1 MTIGIFQ
8 EDDIVKAS
16 YTVNEY
22 IDTFLKDV
30 ENFME
35 YSEKKDNFE
44 EWETEFLKFFNE
56 LKKIKIGKTT
66 LGENFDR
73 IKLIYKEVKY
83 LEKVL
88 PQIKMLKEAENLEK
102 LIEDIEQDDTPKK
115 QKNKQLKNIR
125 SRLKNLNKIKDESF
139 EPFKIA
145 LEGIEEYGGVRT
157 RKDKIPKIENLKI
170 SPPSKIDGK
179 KSTAQQKREWR
190 KKQLEEENARID
202 RINQEIEEE
211 NDKIEP
217 YRKKYV
223 ESVENFN
230 NLMDEYIKE
239 SNVEN
244 KLASQNYNNIK
255 NNIRNFIQ
263 FFKGYIKNVEN
274 FKGGIDEYIANIK
287 DLEEEIKKLK
297 NKTDQKEEIESE
309 ADQQNLDKIK
319 EKEKKIEELQKKI
332 KAMGQQTDNQLTES
346 VKNMRDSFSKLV
358 KLLTFTKK
366 KGEKVV
372 SLSLMLQDAGQKKI
386 TAKDFTEDKRKEKTF
401 TSINKLFKM
410 IKKLPRELNGKNKES
425 ATQILKREPYR
436 DFLNVI
442 TYIYNERIFKDF
454 MLEQKGNKYRLKK
467 DTKEGKVS
475 HDTSSED
482 YLDMKKDIKAI
493 KSYLKTEITYE
504 GREVK
509 VYQVLEDVYN
519 IQIGKISTEGIERRR
534 KKLKQKLFPIK
545 YNIFPKTYSAL
556 TGELSTEQRKQNREH
571 LKEYRKK
578 IKKLK
583 ETEDVPMDFN
593 EMLTEKNKLYDEI
606 KELEEESKTVGF
618 SDRTYEEKLQRK
630 KEIRNEIKQKRKEID
645 SYTEKTGLE
654 TEIEELKRKYQNKT
668 KTPSIK
674 KLQDLENYMIE
685 EIVPQELTKEFNPVF
700 EMIDDLILS
709 TDKQLLEEKERTQT
723 KDKEGSKV
731 TRKIKTLPDKKLNE
745 IFDLIDKI
753 YEQNSSQKEVSEE
766 KEPNAISIPEYD
778 YTKRRTKPT
787 KLKND
792 QKTNIEDKIIEVINR
807 KGE

>member
-1 MTIGIFQ
+1 MTIEIFQ

-44 EWETEFLKFFNE
+44 EWETEFLNFFNE
-56 LKKIKIGKTT
+56 LKKIEIGKTT

-83 LEKVL
+83 LEKIL
-88 PQIKMLKEAENLEK
+88 PQVKMLKEAENLEK

-139 EPFKIA
+139 QPFKIA
-145 LEGIEEYGGVRT
+145 LEGIEEYRF
-157 RKDKIPKIENLKI
+157 RSEIPEKKLSEEDEKDKEKVKENK
-170 SPPSKIDGK
+170 
-179 KSTAQQKREWR
+179 
-190 KKQLEEENARID
+190 EENARIK
-202 RINQEIEEE
+202 EE
-211 NDKIEP
+211 NTRIQEE
-217 YRKKYV
+217 RKKY
-223 ESVENFN
+223 EKTVENFN

-239 SNVEN
+239 TNVGN
-244 KLASQNYNNIK
+244 KLASQNYKNIK

-263 FFKGYIKNVEN
+263 FFKGYIKNVESSTTKVN
-274 FKGGIDEYIANIK
+274 QEKKKDYIKN
-287 DLEEEIKKLK
+287 IKKLEK
-297 NKTDQKEEIESE
+297 EIE
-309 ADQQNLDKIK
+309 NLFDRSQTNSKDSKTISNEIK
-319 EKEKKIEELQKKI
+319 EKREKIADMQKEIIEMERE
-332 KAMGQQTDNQLTES
+332 TDTQLVES

-366 KGEKVV
+366 KERVV
-372 SLSLMLQDAGQKKI
+372 SLSLMLEEAGQKKI

-410 IKKLPRELNGKNKES
+410 LKRLPRELNEKNKES

-475 HDTSSED
+475 HDTSSKN

-493 KSYLKTEITYE
+493 KRYLNTEITYE
-504 GREVK
+504 GRKVK

-519 IQIGKISTEGIERRR
+519 IQIGKISTEGIARRR
-534 KKLKQKLFPIK
+534 KKLKEKLFPIK
-545 YNIFPKTYSAL
+545 YNIFPKTFSAL

-578 IKKLK
+578 INKLK
-583 ETEDVPMDFN
+583 ETKDAPMEFK

-606 KELEEESKTVGF
+606 K
-618 SDRTYEEKLQRK
+618 
-630 KEIRNEIKQKRKEID
+630 
-645 SYTEKTGLE
+645 
-654 TEIEELKRKYQNKT
+654 ELKRKYQNKT

-674 KLQDLENYMIE
+674 KLQNLENYMIE

-709 TDKQLLEEKERTQT
+709 TDKQSLEEKERTQT
-723 KDKEGSKV
+723 QDEEGSKV
-731 TRKIKTLPDKKLNE
+731 KRKIKTLPDKKLNE
-745 IFDLIDKI
+745 IFDSIDKI
-753 YEQNSSQKEVSEE
+753 YEQNKNKKEISEE

-792 QKTNIEDKIIEVINR
+792 QKANIEDKITEVIGE